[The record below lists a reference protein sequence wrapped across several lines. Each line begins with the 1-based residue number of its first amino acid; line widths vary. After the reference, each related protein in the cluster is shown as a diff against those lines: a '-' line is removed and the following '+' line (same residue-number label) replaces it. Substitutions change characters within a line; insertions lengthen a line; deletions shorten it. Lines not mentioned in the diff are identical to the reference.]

1 MVRSLLLAFRSLS
14 ILEKTV
20 EDCCLKIDGINC
32 KLDVSFKCR

>member
-20 EDCCLKIDGINC
+20 DSCCLQIDYINC
-32 KLDVSFKCR
+32 KLDVSFNCR